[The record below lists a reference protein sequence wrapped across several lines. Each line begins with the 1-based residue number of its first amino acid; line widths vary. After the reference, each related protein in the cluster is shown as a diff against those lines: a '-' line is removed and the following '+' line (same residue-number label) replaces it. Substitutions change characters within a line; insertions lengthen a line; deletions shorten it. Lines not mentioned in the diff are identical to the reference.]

1 MTEKKRLVREAT
13 SLRPRSSSGRL
24 EREGAA
30 APSSAGDRERD
41 RELGRERVRE
51 AGGEGSG
58 RARIRRGRQGRPP
71 LLDEMGD
78 INRGLVYVGVESTAI
93 AMDIASR
100 VLRGAIDRAFD
111 EDYGSPGDIVRGI
124 AGETDLAVYDL
135 VSELRHVPR
144 RLSYRFDDAVRSP
157 RSDEGER
164 KRKEDEPDAA
174 AGDRREAGRR
184 ERAAEKG
191 RGDARDSARDPS
203 RSNGR

>member
-13 SLRPRSSSGRL
+13 SARPRSGRL
-24 EREGAA
+24 ERDAGGSERGERDRDRDAR
-30 APSSAGDRERD
+30 GDREGASRT
-41 RELGRERVRE
+41 
-51 AGGEGSG
+51 
-58 RARIRRGRQGRPP
+58 RIRRGRTGRPP
-71 LLDEMGD
+71 LLNEVGD

-93 AMDIASR
+93 AMDIVSR

-111 EDYGSPGDIVRGI
+111 EDYENPGDIVRGI

-164 KRKEDEPDAA
+164 KRKSDEPAN
-174 AGDRREAGRR
+174 GRR
-184 ERAAEKG
+184 DVG
-191 RGDARDSARDPS
+191 RE
-203 RSNGR
+203 NGRESPREPSGNNGR